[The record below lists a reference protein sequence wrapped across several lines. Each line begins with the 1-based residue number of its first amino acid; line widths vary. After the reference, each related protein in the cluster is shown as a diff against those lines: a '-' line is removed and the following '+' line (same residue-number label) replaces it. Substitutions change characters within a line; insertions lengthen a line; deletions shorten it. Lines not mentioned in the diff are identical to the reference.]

1 MLQVL
6 QISSK
11 VFAEPTG
18 VNVVKV
24 AEIRRIPRRLRKLI
38 KLAVVELGHKGIP
51 FFDLLSL
58 LFLLVGE
65 ELDLLLE
72 VVLLRDHD
80 VAESLFELYL
90 MIAHNKDQF
99 WSQLAEQH

>member
-1 MLQVL
+1 LLQVL

-24 AEIRRIPRRLRKLI
+24 AEIRRISRRLRQLI

-51 FFDLLSL
+51 FFDLLTL
-58 LFLLVGE
+58 LFLLVGK
-65 ELDLLLE
+65 ELDLFFE
-72 VVLLRDHD
+72 VVLL
-80 VAESLFELYL
+80 
-90 MIAHNKDQF
+90 
-99 WSQLAEQH
+99 

>member
-1 MLQVL
+1 M

-18 VNVVKV
+18 VYVVKV

-38 KLAVVELGHKGIP
+38 KLAVVKLGHKGIP

-65 ELDLLLE
+65 ELHLFFE
-72 VVLLRDHD
+72 VVLL
-80 VAESLFELYL
+80 
-90 MIAHNKDQF
+90 
-99 WSQLAEQH
+99 